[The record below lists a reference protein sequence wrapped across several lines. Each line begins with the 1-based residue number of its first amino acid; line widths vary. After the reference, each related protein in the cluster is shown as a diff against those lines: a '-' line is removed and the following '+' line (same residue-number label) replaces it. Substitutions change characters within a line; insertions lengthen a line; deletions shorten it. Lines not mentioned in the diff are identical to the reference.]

1 MESLHSNISLIL
13 STVLFS
19 WITFTGTDFYG
30 IPAIENGPINR
41 LFDRSSRKLS
51 LLYCTPHD
59 LSHPGLPTSLERSE
73 SIHSSTKDCSSID
86 VFNSRDEMVERGSR
100 SAFKAVRKHC
110 LEFDRSVPCKNP
122 SALCTTI
129 CYEMLVTALLKIFNH
144 PCIFGLPFSERLH
157 HSITYWP
164 IIWTLQLGRKT
175 NYIET
180 KCVIEN
186 CFHPILNTHPSV
198 LIVSL
203 LDLIQRLQHLALD
216 QAEIGL
222 VETLILTKMSEKG
235 NI

>member
-1 MESLHSNISLIL
+1 MESLQIIISFIL
-13 STVLFS
+13 WTVIFS
-19 WITFTGTDFYG
+19 WFIFTGTDFYG
-30 IPAIENGPINR
+30 IPGIDNGPINR
-41 LFDRSSRKLS
+41 LLNRSNRKLS

-59 LSHPGLPTSLERSE
+59 HSHRGLPTSLERSE
-73 SIHSSTKDCSSID
+73 SIISSTKNCSSID
-86 VFNSRDEMVERGSR
+86 AFNSREEMVERDSR

-110 LEFDRSVPCKNP
+110 SEFDRSFRCKSQ

-144 PCIFGLPFSERLH
+144 PCIFGLPFTERLH

-175 NYIET
+175 NQIET
-180 KCVIEN
+180 KWVIEN
-186 CFHPILNTHPSV
+186 FLHPTLNTHPSI
-198 LIVSL
+198 LIASL
-203 LDLIQRLQHLALD
+203 LDSIQGLQHLALD

-222 VETLILTKMSEKG
+222 VETLILTRMGEKG

>member
-1 MESLHSNISLIL
+1 MFDISN
-13 STVLFS
+13 
-19 WITFTGTDFYG
+19 
-30 IPAIENGPINR
+30 
-41 LFDRSSRKLS
+41 RKLS

-59 LSHPGLPTSLERSE
+59 IGHRGLPKSQERSE
-73 SIHSSTKDCSSID
+73 SKHSSTKDYSSIGLS
-86 VFNSRDEMVERGSR
+86 NSPDEMVEGGTR

-110 LEFDRSVPCKNP
+110 LNFDRPFPCKNQ
-122 SALCTTI
+122 STLCTTI

-186 CFHPILNTHPSV
+186 CFHPTLNTHPSV

-222 VETLILTKMSEKG
+222 VETLILTKMGEKG